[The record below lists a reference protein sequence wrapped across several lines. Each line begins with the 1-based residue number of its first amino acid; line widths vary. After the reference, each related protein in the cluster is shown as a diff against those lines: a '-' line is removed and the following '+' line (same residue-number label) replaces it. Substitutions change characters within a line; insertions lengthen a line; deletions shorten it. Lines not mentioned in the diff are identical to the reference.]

1 MEVLISNEQE
11 KIEISEDLK
20 QLIKQ
25 VVEETLALEQVD
37 KPVEV
42 SIALVDND
50 EIRQLNKKYR
60 QIDSA
65 TDVLSFPFI
74 EDWRKWEPQP
84 YEEKMVLGDI
94 IISLE
99 KAVEQAE
106 NYGHSLERELAFLT
120 AHGVLHLLG
129 YDHKEEEERK
139 LMRGKEELVLSS
151 LGQERK
157 S

>member
-120 AHGVLHLLG
+120 VHGVLHLLG